1 MEATKL
7 ETLMGGKMVTV
18 TLREGAKEEI
28 TVQQLAVAQMPRLLA
43 VMEDE
48 AAMVELFCGK
58 PKGWAVTLTPEAHE
72 EIVTEGERLN
82 ADFFG
87 RWVQRQLQRRER
99 LVPGITQAMQSTV
112 LSSLRTG
119 SPSSPS
125 SPASV

>member
-1 MEATKL
+1 MEPTKI
-7 ETLMGGKMVTV
+7 ETLMGGKVVTV
-18 TLREGAKEEI
+18 ALRDGAKEEI
-28 TVQQLAVAQMPRLLA
+28 TVQQLAVAQMPRMLA
-43 VMEDE
+43 VIEDE
-48 AAMVELFCGK
+48 AAMVELFCSK
-58 PKGWAVTLTPEAHE
+58 PKGWATTLTPESHE

-112 LSSLRTG
+112 LSNLRTG

-125 SPASV
+125 SPA